1 MKHILAVLLELIYR
15 AGSPRGALPLHRLD
29 GVVEIILL
37 PLMLPR
43 SATYHGPS
51 GRASLPG
58 PGDAFGAL
66 VLPRSATSHV
76 PPGRVSLPGPGDAL
90 GL

>member
-1 MKHILAVLLELIYR
+1 MSLEVIDVVR
-15 AGSPRGALPLHRLD
+15 ARFVVHCCFLVRTDA

-43 SATYHGPS
+43 SATYHVPS

-76 PPGRVSLPGPGDAL
+76 PLGRVSLPGPGDAL
-90 GL
+90 GLL